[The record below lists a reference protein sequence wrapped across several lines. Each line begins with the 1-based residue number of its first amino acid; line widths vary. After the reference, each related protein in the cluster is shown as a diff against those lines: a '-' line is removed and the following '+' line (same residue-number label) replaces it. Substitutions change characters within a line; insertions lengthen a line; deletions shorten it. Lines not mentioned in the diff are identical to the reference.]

1 MVTANPGAR
10 KKKDAAES
18 VDAVERELTERF
30 FGVMQRIR
38 QFTSGQSAEL
48 GLSVVQAR
56 ALVALRESVPMRTL
70 ADRLGLDPANLT
82 SVVDRL
88 EERGLVTRQ
97 PHPQDRRVKLLEL
110 TPTGRASSDDLL
122 ERVFR
127 VNPVFSGLSSG
138 EQSRLSDLLAKVLA
152 TVDAQTPNT

>member
-1 MVTANPGAR
+1 MVTASTGAR
-10 KKKDAAES
+10 KKKDAAER

-48 GLSVVQAR
+48 GLSVVQVR
-56 ALVALRESVPMRTL
+56 ALVALRESIPMRTL

-110 TPTGRASSDDLL
+110 TSTGRASSDDLL

-127 VNPVFSGLSSG
+127 VNPVFSGLSPA

-152 TVDAQTPNT
+152 TVDARTSSA